1 MKVVEKTLINRRP
14 YLNLLAR
21 SINSFMCNDPSI
33 LGEQVSLQTVKSLKD
48 ISFRGCEDTVVL
60 HFIGGG
66 RIPTRVGDWD
76 LKDSL
81 IGSRI
86 TMGVYKKHL

>member
-1 MKVVEKTLINRRP
+1 MKVVEKSLITRRP

-21 SINSFMCNDPSI
+21 SINSFMSKDEKL
-33 LGEQVSLQTVKSLKD
+33 LGEDVSLITVKALKD
-48 ISFRGCEDTVVL
+48 ISFKDCKGTVVL

-66 RIPTRVGDWD
+66 RIPNRIGCWD